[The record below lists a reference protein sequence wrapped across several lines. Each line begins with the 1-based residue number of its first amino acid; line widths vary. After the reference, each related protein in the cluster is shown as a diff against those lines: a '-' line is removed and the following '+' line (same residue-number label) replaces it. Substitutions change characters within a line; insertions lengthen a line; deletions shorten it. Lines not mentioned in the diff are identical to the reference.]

1 MRLLSPLS
9 CLLSGPRPNGLALL
23 AAVVA
28 TALLS
33 AGQARALLVDGDSVS
48 CANVGAVSGGGTCI
62 PDTPTNIDFGSNDFS
77 WRTNPAD
84 PGSSIMGIDF
94 SSPSTIVLTFESTP
108 LWSQAVADEIV
119 LQLSAIDL
127 VPDALLA
134 IDSVDWLG
142 CDLACRP
149 SADPFVSNSGMPNN
163 MATIQWDLF
172 GGSFQD
178 SSQATINL
186 VPEPGTAALLG
197 LGLVSLGV
205 VGRRRR

>member
-1 MRLLSPLS
+1 
-9 CLLSGPRPNGLALL
+9 
-23 AAVVA
+23 VA

-48 CANVGAVSGGGTCI
+48 CANVGSVGTCI
-62 PDTPTNIDFGSNDFS
+62 PDTPTNIDFGSSDFS

-94 SSPSTIVLTFESTP
+94 SGPSTIVLTFESTP

-119 LQLSAIDL
+119 LQLSEIDL
-127 VPDALLA
+127 VPDGLLS

-142 CDLACRP
+142 CDANCRP
-149 SADPFVSNSGMPNN
+149 SVDPFVTNSGLPNN
-163 MATIQWDLF
+163 VATIQWDLF
-172 GGSFQD
+172 GGNMND

-186 VPEPGTAALLG
+186 VPEPGTALMLG
-197 LGLVSLGV
+197 LGLGLAGLGT
-205 VGRRRR
+205 VGRSRREASKATA